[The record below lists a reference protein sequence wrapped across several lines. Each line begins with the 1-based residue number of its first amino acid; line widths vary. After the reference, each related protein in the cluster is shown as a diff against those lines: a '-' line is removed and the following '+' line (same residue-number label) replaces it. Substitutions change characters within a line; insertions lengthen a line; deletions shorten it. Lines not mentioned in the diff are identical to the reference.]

1 MPTYKTIYDKDTGEK
16 LIRTSITAAEA
27 VQNDPKRFRFTPWPK
42 VSERD
47 AKKAE
52 AAAKKAAKP
61 EPEKEPGPVDAAAED
76 PAAED
81 AEI

>member
-1 MPTYKTIYDKDTGEK
+1 MPTYKAIYDKDTGEK

-61 EPEKEPGPVDAAAED
+61 EPEPVDAAAED